1 MKKHLT
7 KTSLS
12 ELSKHER
19 VNLVNSIT
27 GYKSAN
33 LIGTQDKQGQT
44 NLALFSSVTHLG
56 SDPAMITLTLI
67 TCMIFWSCCFVC
79 QPI

>member
-7 KTSLS
+7 EASLT
-12 ELSKHER
+12 ELTKHER

-33 LIGTQDKQGQT
+33 LIGTQDEQGKQ
-44 NLALFSSVTHLG
+44 
-56 SDPAMITLTLI
+56 I
-67 TCMIFWSCCFVC
+67 
-79 QPI
+79 